1 MEETKRQRSG
11 TWLYRRK
18 QPDIQ
23 TPAQTSSEILP
34 PSGKP
39 VIHSSRP
46 GDEKIPLGTLS
57 HAASRPNAEAQAQLP
72 PSGDAPPRRFHL
84 SRVDT
89 PDRAAPGGRSGAK
102 RSRFG
107 SALFVERSGKRKKT
121 AESDQAAGAQQEEA
135 APDVEMEDAAPARV
149 QKRPGAKSRVPP
161 PSTTA
166 PATIPPPPRL
176 PPSLARRQ
184 YDTTTEA
191 LSREMD
197 SWALEHITHTLA
209 SQDDERARSYATP
222 TKYRPKAPVKR
233 FAERHPEVVSPGREG
248 DAGDRDMDGDGG
260 SETGD
265 EDYVMETYVRVPAH
279 TLKAPVPLEQ
289 LGVLVFDQGS
299 DVEYFYGLED
309 DSEDE
314 YLEDE
319 EDSNGICPFF

>member
-1 MEETKRQRSG
+1 
-11 TWLYRRK
+11 
-18 QPDIQ
+18 
-23 TPAQTSSEILP
+23 
-34 PSGKP
+34 
-39 VIHSSRP
+39 
-46 GDEKIPLGTLS
+46 
-57 HAASRPNAEAQAQLP
+57 
-72 PSGDAPPRRFHL
+72 
-84 SRVDT
+84 
-89 PDRAAPGGRSGAK
+89 
-102 RSRFG
+102 
-107 SALFVERSGKRKKT
+107 
-121 AESDQAAGAQQEEA
+121 
-135 APDVEMEDAAPARV
+135 
-149 QKRPGAKSRVPP
+149 
-161 PSTTA
+161 
-166 PATIPPPPRL
+166 
-176 PPSLARRQ
+176 
-184 YDTTTEA
+184 
-191 LSREMD
+191 MD

-279 TLKAPVPLEQ
+279 TLEAPVPLEQ